1 MDEGFRALGIAETSN
16 PCPAENLESRE
27 PAGFGNETHTRD
39 VAYVERTAAEEDDA
53 RRCRETFPS
62 FSFRA
67 GDVVSADRWLRGPVD
82 PAGALAHVSDRPLTC
97 ASAAP
102 AGDGVAVGG
111 TDHAVRVVGVAKDDA
126 SAKNRSRRSRDAPAA
141 SVATLRGGH
150 GEWVTCVTHD
160 VTNGHVVS
168 GGMDSCVYVWARR
181 RTFRNGRNG
190 SRNGADHETVPAKL
204 EGHGGSVS
212 DVLADDGRVASASYD
227 KTVRLWRLHAD
238 GSNAGSVG
246 VTKSFKK
253 SVGST
258 TATAVA
264 TLRGHRAPALR
275 LAARFSNES
284 GADASHVSDKN
295 GRDVSD
301 ASGSTNAFER
311 GLDFASLA
319 SGDRGGAV
327 LRWDAAVGSLVSSR
341 ERAHKG
347 HCTALRWVQGADPN
361 ATPLLASG
369 GQDGAARFWD
379 DRQGGRPA
387 AQATA
392 HARARGTGAVSEIA
406 QCAGSSRRVV
416 TAGADGYAA
425 VFDLRAN
432 RAETFVV
439 SAETSERSE
448 TFACASLSSHALGD
462 FAYSL
467 CVAPGAD
474 VAFVG
479 DGAGHVHCVDVAGAR
494 TGGIPSVAFALGA
507 HRGATRALVATRDG
521 KLFSAGDD
529 GRVAAYAF

>member
-1 MDEGFRALGIAETSN
+1 LNDAYLARMDDGFRALGIAETSN
-16 PCPAENLESRE
+16 PGNPGAEKAENLERE
-27 PAGFGNETHTRD
+27 PAGFGNETRTTRD
-39 VAYVERTAAEEDDA
+39 RAYVSSAAEEDDDA
-53 RRCRETFPS
+53 RRETFR
-62 FSFRA
+62 SFR
-67 GDVVSADRWLRGPVD
+67 VTENVSADRWLRGPVD
-82 PAGALAHVSDRPLTC
+82 PAGALVHVSDRPLTC

-111 TDHAVRVVGVAKDDA
+111 TDHAVRVVGVAKEDA
-126 SAKNRSRRSRDAPAA
+126 AAKNRRRDAPAA
-141 SVATLRGGH
+141 FFSVATLRGGH

-181 RTFRNGRNG
+181 HTFRNGRNG
-190 SRNGADHETVPAKL
+190 SRNGADHATVPTKL

-227 KTVRLWRLHAD
+227 KTVRLWRLRD
-238 GSNAGSVG
+238 GNAGSVG
-246 VTKSFKK
+246 VKTFKK
-253 SVGST
+253 SVGT

-275 LAARFSNES
+275 LAARLES
-284 GADASHVSDKN
+284 GADA
-295 GRDVSD
+295 DVSD
-301 ASGSTNAFER
+301 VSDGRDDAFGSNAF

-327 LRWDAAVGSLVSSR
+327 LRWDAASGSLVSSR
-341 ERAHKG
+341 DAHEG
-347 HCTALRWVQGADPN
+347 HCTALRWVEGADPN

-387 AQATA
+387 AQAPA

-406 QCAGSSRRVV
+406 QCAGSRRVV

-425 VFDLRAN
+425 VFDLRAA
-432 RAETFVV
+432 RAETVTSVGV
-439 SAETSERSE
+439 SSEKKRSE
-448 TFACASLSSHALGD
+448 TSVASVASLSSHALGD

-521 KLFSAGDD
+521 KLCAAGDD
-529 GRVAAYAF
+529 GRVASYAF